1 MLVCQLYTS
10 SASSASDLL
19 LRTNRPKFCSLLFSL
34 SWPYR
39 KHADCRTCC
48 SHVQR
53 VIDRVDNRDL
63 CDCAYPAHLMSTPPL
78 GGPCCN
84 TAMTLVMDKLE
95 WCAGPAGLYPVKKV
109 WIYAYSFRQ
118 NSRTW
123 RTDGRTDR
131 QTDTAWRHRPRLHSI
146 ARQNRFDKYWISWDI
161 IYNWHA
167 ELTGVESGSF
177 GCTNSSY

>member
-131 QTDTAWRHRPRLHSI
+131 QTPHDGIGRACI
-146 ARQNRFDKYWISWDI
+146 ASRGKTDLINIGSVEILFT
-161 IYNWHA
+161 
-167 ELTGVESGSF
+167 TGML
-177 GCTNSSY
+177 N